1 MKKIIIGLFFCM
13 VGLGSA
19 LAQTPK
25 WMDKAKKAVFSVI
38 TYDGQDKILNTGNGF
53 FISEDGV
60 ALSDYSL
67 FKGAHKAVILT
78 SAGKQMTVDAILGA
92 NELYDVV
99 RFRVAVDGKKVDAL
113 NVAANAPSA
122 GANIYLLPYST
133 RKDRSFMN
141 GAIKQ
146 VDSVADNYLYYTL
159 NMHLQDKMVSCP
171 VVTAEG
177 EVFGLAQKSS
187 GQDTAT
193 ICYAVD
199 ARFAQQQHISA
210 LSYNDGTLRSI
221 GIKKALPD
229 TEEQALVFLYMVASQ
244 VSSDVYAGLL
254 DDFLHQYSQSADG
267 YLRRAAHRLSQ
278 ATDENAMKAV
288 VQDLDQ
294 ALAVGKKKDDVHYNR
309 AKTIYSY
316 LLAKPDNTFKD
327 WSYDLALEEIGKAIA
342 IAPLPIYYQLDGD
355 IRFAKQDYTGA
366 LDSYERLN
374 RTNLKSAANFFSIA
388 RTKEMLQVP
397 QEEVLAVM
405 DSCIAQFN
413 KPYTDAAAP
422 YLLERAQRRLN
433 AGNARMAVVDY
444 DAYFKAVNGNV
455 NDVFYYYREQAA
467 LQAKQFQRA
476 LNDMEKAIELA
487 PKELTYRAE
496 LAVINLRVGRNEEA
510 LKVLNDALAIDPNY
524 SEAYRLKGVVY
535 IQLKQPKDACRCFA
549 KAKELG
555 DENVDEL
562 IRKHCK

>member
-1 MKKIIIGLFFCM
+1 MRKLIIGLLFCT
-13 VGLGSA
+13 VGFIGA
-19 LAQTPK
+19 LAQNPK
-25 WMDKAKKAVFSVI
+25 WVDKAKKAVFSVI
-38 TYDGQDKILNTGNGF
+38 TYDAQDKMLNTGNGF

-78 SAGKQMTVDAILGA
+78 PAGKQMTVDAILGA
-92 NELYDVV
+92 NELYDVI
-99 RFRVAVDGKKVDAL
+99 RFRVDVDGKKVDAL
-113 NVAANAPSA
+113 NVAVHSPSA
-122 GANIYLLPYST
+122 GAGIYLLPYST
-133 RKDRSFMN
+133 RKDRSFMK
-141 GAIKQ
+141 GTIKQ
-146 VDSVADNYLYYTL
+146 IDPVADNYQYYTL

-210 LSYNDGTLRSI
+210 LSYNDGSLRSI

-244 VSSDVYAGLL
+244 VTSDVYGGLL
-254 DDFLHQYSQSADG
+254 DDFIQQYPASADG
-267 YLRRAAHRLSQ
+267 YLRRATHRLSQ
-278 ATDENAMKAV
+278 AADENAMQAV
-288 VQDLDQ
+288 VHDLDQ
-294 ALAVGKKKDDVHYNR
+294 ALAVGTKKDDVYYNR

-316 LLAKPDNTFKD
+316 LLANPDNTFKD

-342 IAPLPIYYQLDGD
+342 MEPLPVYYQLDGD
-355 IRFAKQDYTGA
+355 IRFAKQDYKGA
-366 LDSYERLN
+366 LASYERLN
-374 RTNLKSAANFFSIA
+374 QTNLKSAANFFSIA
-388 RTKEMLQVP
+388 RTKEMLQAP

-405 DSCIAQFN
+405 DSCLAQFT
-413 KPYTDAAAP
+413 KPYIDAAAP

-444 DAYFKAVNGNV
+444 DDYFKAVNGNV

-476 LNDMEKAIELA
+476 LNDMAKAIELA

-496 LAVINLRVGRNEEA
+496 LAVINLRVGRNAEA

-535 IQLKQPKDACRCFA
+535 IQLKQPQEACKCFA

-555 DENVDEL
+555 DKNVDEL
-562 IRKHCK
+562 IQKHCK

>member
-1 MKKIIIGLFFCM
+1 MKKLIIGLLFCM
-13 VGLGSA
+13 GGILSVM
-19 LAQTPK
+19 AQAPK
-25 WMDKAKKAVFSVI
+25 WMEKAKKAVFSVI
-38 TYDGQDKILNTGNGF
+38 TYDAQDKILNTGNGF
-53 FISEDGV
+53 FISEDGM

-67 FKGAHKAVILT
+67 FKGAHKAVVLT
-78 SAGKQMTVDAILGA
+78 PAGRQLSVEAIMGV
-92 NELYDVV
+92 NELYDVA
-99 RFRVAVDGKKVDAL
+99 RFRVSVDGKKVEAL
-113 NVAANAPSA
+113 TVAAVTPSVNAEV
-122 GANIYLLPYST
+122 YLLPYST

-141 GAIKQ
+141 GVVKQ
-146 VDSVADNYLYYTL
+146 ADQVADNYQYYTL
-159 NMHLQDKMVSCP
+159 NMRLPDKMVSCP

-210 LSYNDGTLRSI
+210 LSYNDGALRSI

-229 TEEQALVFLYMVASQ
+229 TEEQALVFLYMAASQ
-244 VSSDVYAGLL
+244 VSPDVYAGLL
-254 DDFLHQYSQSADG
+254 DDFIRQYPESADG

-278 ATDENAMKAV
+278 NTDEITMESV
-288 VQDLDQ
+288 IQDLDQ
-294 ALAVGKKKDDVHYNR
+294 ALAVGKKKDDVYYNR

-316 LLAKPDNTFKD
+316 LLAHPDNSYKN
-327 WSYDLALEEIGKAIA
+327 WSYDLALEEIAKAIA
-342 IAPLPIYYQLDGD
+342 VDPLPVYYQLDGD

-366 LDSYERLN
+366 LASYERLN
-374 RTNLKSAANFFSIA
+374 QTNLKSAANFFSIA
-388 RTKEMLQVP
+388 RTKEMLQAP

-405 DSCIAQFN
+405 DSCLAQFT
-413 KPYTDAAAP
+413 KPYIDAAAP

-433 AGNARMAVVDY
+433 AGKARMAVVDY
-444 DAYFKAVNGNV
+444 DDYFKAVNGNV

-476 LNDMEKAIELA
+476 LNDMAKAIELA

-510 LKVLNDALAIDPNY
+510 LKVLDDALAIDPNY

-535 IQLKQPKDACRCFA
+535 IQLKQPQEACKCFA

-555 DENVDEL
+555 DENVDGL
-562 IRKHCK
+562 IQKHCK